1 MNGARLTFAFT
12 AGIVATVNPC
22 GFAMLPAYLS
32 FFLGIDRRAGESG
45 SRSGVGRALATGAVV
60 TTGIVAVFGIVGIA
74 LSAGL
79 SALRDYVPWAAI
91 IIGAGLI
98 ALGAAMLAGFRLTAY
113 LPKFERGTSGRDVRS
128 LFLFGVSYAVASVSC
143 GLATFLVVV
152 TASAGDD
159 SFVGGIVS
167 FVLYALGMG
176 LVLTSLAVS
185 LALARGWLLGK
196 LRVLMRHTDTIAA
209 VLMIAAGAFTIWY
222 WIVDLTDRSGDG
234 LVVTVERWSSGLS
247 NWIASVG
254 GLRLGLIMSIVLA
267 IGGMAMLMSGRS
279 DGAASGAESA
289 DSSRGGQTNS
299 TAESAEPSQAASSTE
314 PVAAAQASRAAE
326 MLN

>member
-32 FFLGIDRRAGESG
+32 FFLGIDRRATDG
-45 SRSGVGRALATGAVV
+45 SSRAGVGRALATGAVV
-60 TTGIVAVFGIVGIA
+60 TTGIVVVFGIVGIA

-91 IIGAGLI
+91 VIGAGLI
-98 ALGAAMLAGFRLTAY
+98 ALGVAILAGFRLTAY
-113 LPKFERGTSGRDVRS
+113 LPKFERGAGGRDVRS
-128 LFLFGVSYAVASVSC
+128 LFLFGVSYAIASVSC

-176 LVLTSLAVS
+176 MVLTSLAVS
-185 LALARGWLLGK
+185 LALARGWLLSK
-196 LRVLMRHTDTIAA
+196 LRVLMRYTDTIAA
-209 VLMIAAGAFTIWY
+209 VLLIAAGAFTIWY
-222 WIVDLTDRSGDG
+222 WFIDLTDRGGDG
-234 LVVTVERWSSGLS
+234 LVVTVERWSSSLS
-247 NWIASVG
+247 NWVASVG
-254 GLRLGLIMSIVLA
+254 GVRLGLIMSVVLA
-267 IGGMAMLMSGRS
+267 IGLMAMLATGRRS
-279 DGAASGAESA
+279 DTASSGDDGDLS
-289 DSSRGGQTNS
+289 
-299 TAESAEPSQAASSTE
+299 EPEQAA
-314 PVAAAQASRAAE
+314 AATE

>member
-1 MNGARLTFAFT
+1 MNSARLTFAFT
-12 AGIVATVNPC
+12 AGIVATINPC

-32 FFLGIDRRAGESG
+32 FFLGIDRRASEG
-45 SRSGVGRALATGAVV
+45 SSRAGVGRALATGAVV
-60 TTGIVAVFGIVGIA
+60 TTGIVVVFGIVGIA

-91 IIGAGLI
+91 VIGVGLI
-98 ALGAAMLAGFRLTAY
+98 ALGVAILAGFRLTAY
-113 LPKFERGTSGRDVRS
+113 LPKFERGASGRDVRS

-185 LALARGWLLGK
+185 LALARGWLLSK
-196 LRVLMRHTDTIAA
+196 LRVLMRYTDTIAA

-222 WIVDLTDRSGDG
+222 WFIDLTDRGGDG
-234 LVVTVERWSSGLS
+234 LVVTVERWSSSLS
-247 NWIASVG
+247 NWVASVG
-254 GLRLGLIMSIVLA
+254 GLRLGLVMSIVLA
-267 IGGMAMLMSGRS
+267 IGGMAMLVSGRGG
-279 DGAASGAESA
+279 DDPAASDLADESSGP
-289 DSSRGGQTNS
+289 D
-299 TAESAEPSQAASSTE
+299 QAGS
-314 PVAAAQASRAAE
+314 AAE
-326 MLN
+326 VLN

>member
-1 MNGARLTFAFT
+1 MNSARLTFAFT
-12 AGIVATVNPC
+12 AGIVATINPC

-32 FFLGIDRRAGESG
+32 FFLGIDRRAGEG
-45 SRSGVGRALATGAVV
+45 SSRAGVGRALATGAVV
-60 TTGIVAVFGIVGIA
+60 TTGIVVVFGIVGIA

-91 IIGAGLI
+91 VIGAGLI
-98 ALGAAMLAGFRLTAY
+98 ALGVAILAGFRLTAY
-113 LPKFERGTSGRDVRS
+113 LPKFERGASGRDVRS

-176 LVLTSLAVS
+176 MVLTSLAVS
-185 LALARGWLLGK
+185 LALARGWLLSK
-196 LRVLMRHTDTIAA
+196 LRVLMRYTDTIAA
-209 VLMIAAGAFTIWY
+209 ILMIAAGAFTIWY
-222 WIVDLTDRSGDG
+222 WFIDLTDRGGDG
-234 LVVTVERWSSGLS
+234 LVVTVERWSSSLS
-247 NWIASVG
+247 NWVASVG
-254 GLRLGLIMSIVLA
+254 GVRLGIIMSIVLA
-267 IGGMAMLMSGRS
+267 IGVMAMLATGRRS
-279 DGAASGAESA
+279 EMASA
-289 DSSRGGQTNS
+289 DGDGD
-299 TAESAEPSQAASSTE
+299 EP
-314 PVAAAQASRAAE
+314 AAAEQAGSAAE

>member
-32 FFLGIDRRAGESG
+32 FFLGIDRRATDG
-45 SRSGVGRALATGAVV
+45 SSRAGVGRALATGAVV
-60 TTGIVAVFGIVGIA
+60 TTGIVVVFGIVGIA

-91 IIGAGLI
+91 VIGAGLI
-98 ALGAAMLAGFRLTAY
+98 ALGVAILAGFRLTAY
-113 LPKFERGTSGRDVRS
+113 LPKFERGAGGRDVRS

-152 TASAGDD
+152 TASAGND

-176 LVLTSLAVS
+176 MVLTSLAVS
-185 LALARGWLLGK
+185 LALARGWLLSK
-196 LRVLMRHTDTIAA
+196 LRVLMRYTDTIAA
-209 VLMIAAGAFTIWY
+209 VLLIAAGAFTIWY
-222 WIVDLTDRSGDG
+222 WFIDLTDRGGDG
-234 LVVTVERWSSGLS
+234 LVVTVERWSSSLS
-247 NWIASVG
+247 NWVASVG
-254 GLRLGLIMSIVLA
+254 GVRLGLIMSIVLA
-267 IGGMAMLMSGRS
+267 IGLMAMLATGHRGDTASSGE
-279 DGAASGAESA
+279 DGDLS
-289 DSSRGGQTNS
+289 
-299 TAESAEPSQAASSTE
+299 EPGQAA
-314 PVAAAQASRAAE
+314 AATE